1 MIKCNCIKRNCY
13 ETANFTPFQKHLI
26 RYIPCSVY
34 DVEETEHY
42 LDKVLTF
49 TYRNESILD
58 VTEHLG
64 KCINYVLFHLIPE
77 YDAADDSNI
86 FSYLSSY
93 KAELRIPIHE
103 LPHFSKSQDAF
114 RQHRLFSIFEEIDK
128 GPIYTSLNELL
139 EECGIDKSAFE
150 RLLKSTVSNSLEDFD
165 LDGPLSFSFIEK
177 LRSSPEWHQYEELL
191 KYYS

>member
-1 MIKCNCIKRNCY
+1 MIKCNCIKRNY
-13 ETANFTPFQKHLI
+13 SETANFTPFQKHLI

-58 VTEHLG
+58 ITEQLG
-64 KCINYVLFHLIPE
+64 KCISYVLFHLIPE
-77 YDAADDSNI
+77 YDAADDCNI

-93 KAELRIPIHE
+93 KTELRIPIHE
-103 LPHFSKSQDAF
+103 LPHFSKSQEAF

-139 EECGIDKSAFE
+139 EECGIDKPAFE
-150 RLLKSTVSNSLEDFD
+150 RLLKSTVSILLEDFD
-165 LDGPLSFSFIEK
+165 FDGPLSFSFIEK
-177 LRSSPEWHQYEELL
+177 LRSSPEWYKYEELL

>member
-1 MIKCNCIKRNCY
+1 MIKCDCIKRNY
-13 ETANFTPFQKHLI
+13 SDTANFTPFQKQLI
-26 RYIPCSVY
+26 RYMPCSVY
-34 DVEETEHY
+34 DVEETGHY
-42 LDKVLTF
+42 LEKVLTF

-58 VTEHLG
+58 ITEQLG

-103 LPHFSKSQDAF
+103 LPHFSKSQNAF
-114 RQHRLFSIFEEIDK
+114 RLHRLFSIFEEIDK
-128 GPIYTSLNELL
+128 GPNYASLNELL
-139 EECGIDKSAFE
+139 EACCIDKLQFE
-150 RLLKSTVSNSLEDFD
+150 RLLKAVVSISLEDFD
-165 LDGPLSFSFIEK
+165 LNSPLPFSFIEK
-177 LRSSPEWHQYEELL
+177 LRKSAEWHEYEELL